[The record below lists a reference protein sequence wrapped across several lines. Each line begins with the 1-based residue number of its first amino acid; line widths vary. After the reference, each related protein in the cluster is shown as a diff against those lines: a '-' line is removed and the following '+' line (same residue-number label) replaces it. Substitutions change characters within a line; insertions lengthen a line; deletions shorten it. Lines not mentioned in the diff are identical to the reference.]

1 MEMEAIYAKS
11 LLSRQISVPMRS
23 VGGDLRIMFERVLSS
38 LCGVCTVEGYV
49 KRNSINVVAFSC
61 GTLRSA
67 NMVTTVEFTCLIAH
81 PCIDQTIACKVD
93 TNTTAGLKCSVNIE
107 ESPYV
112 VFVPRDHH
120 HSKGLAVYKEG
131 DLITVKIIGHRY
143 ETNDKFI
150 SVIACLLD
158 DDDKDDDIGHVFEG
172 QVEIATATLSDIK
185 TNPEKTYVIDDNKSP
200 AQQKSW
206 AQHPN
211 VVMFRFSKMTD
222 STQEKNQAVIDALV
236 DKMRDAPTIVFP
248 EAFGSILKTQA
259 PITYL
264 YLMQRLSELNYHM
277 EDDGF
282 QSDTSQSASSSGES
296 DF

>member
-1 MEMEAIYAKS
+1 MEMEAIYVKS
-11 LLSRQISVPMRS
+11 LLSRQVSVPMRN
-23 VGGDLRIMFERVLSS
+23 VGGDMRTMFERVLSS
-38 LCGVCTVEGYV
+38 LGGACTVEGYV
-49 KRNSINVVAFSC
+49 KRHSVHVVAFSC
-61 GTLRSA
+61 GTLQSA

-81 PCIDQTIACKVD
+81 PCVDQTIACRVD
-93 TNTTAGLKCSVNIE
+93 TNTTAGLKCSVHVE

-120 HSKGLAVYKEG
+120 HSKGLTVYKEG

-172 QVEIATATLSDIK
+172 QIEVAAVTLSDIK
-185 TNPEKTYVIDDNKSP
+185 AHPEKTYVIDDNKSP

-206 AQHPN
+206 TQHPN

-222 STQEKNQAVIDALV
+222 HEKTQATIDALI
-236 DKMRDAPTIVFP
+236 DRMRDATVLVFP
-248 EAFGSILKTQA
+248 EAFGHTLKAQA
-259 PITYL
+259 PTTYL
-264 YLMQRLSELNYHM
+264 YLAQRLSELNYQM
-277 EDDGF
+277 EDD
-282 QSDTSQSASSSGES
+282 SPSESSSSSSSGDS

>member
-1 MEMEAIYAKS
+1 MEMEAIYVKS
-11 LLSRQISVPMRS
+11 LLSRQITVPMRN
-23 VGGDLRIMFERVLSS
+23 VGGDLRVLFERILSS
-38 LCGVCTVEGYV
+38 LGGMCTVEGYV
-49 KRNSINVVAFSC
+49 KRNSINVVTFSC

-81 PCIDQTIACKVD
+81 PCVDQIIACKVD
-93 TNTTAGLKCSVNIE
+93 TNTTAGLKCSVNAV

-131 DLITVKIIGHRY
+131 DLITVKISGHRY

-158 DDDKDDDIGHVFEG
+158 DDDKDDDIGNVFDG
-172 QVEIATATLSDIK
+172 QIEIATATLSDIK
-185 TNPEKTYVIDDNKSP
+185 TNPEKTYAIDDNKSP

-206 AQHPN
+206 TQYPN

-222 STQEKNQAVIDALV
+222 AVQEKNQAAIDALI
-236 DKMRDAPTIVFP
+236 DQMRDAPTIVFP
-248 EAFGSILKTQA
+248 GAFGNVLKTQA
-259 PITYL
+259 PTTYL
-264 YLMQRLSELNYHM
+264 YLVQRLSELNYHM
-277 EDDGF
+277 EDDS
-282 QSDTSQSASSSGES
+282 QSDSSQSSSSAES

>member
-1 MEMEAIYAKS
+1 MEMEAIYVKS
-11 LLSRQISVPMRS
+11 LLSRQISVSMRD
-23 VGGDLRIMFERVLSS
+23 VGGDLRTLFERILSS
-38 LCGVCTVEGYV
+38 LGGLCTVEGYV
-49 KRNSINVVAFSC
+49 KKNSINVVAFSC

-81 PCIDQTIACKVD
+81 PCVDQTIACRVD
-93 TNTTAGLKCSVNIE
+93 TNTTAGLKCSVHAE

-131 DLITVKIIGHRY
+131 DIITVKILGHRY

-185 TNPEKTYVIDDNKSP
+185 AHPDKTYVIDDNKSP

-206 AQHPN
+206 TQHPN
-211 VVMFRFSKMTD
+211 VIMFRFSKMTD
-222 STQEKNQAVIDALV
+222 AIQEKNHAVIDTLI
-236 DKMRDAPTIVFP
+236 DKMRDATTLVFP
-248 EAFGSILKTQA
+248 EAFGTILKTQA

-264 YLMQRLSELNYHM
+264 YLTQRLSELNYRM

-282 QSDTSQSASSSGES
+282 QSDTSQSSSEES

>member
-1 MEMEAIYAKS
+1 MEMEAIYVKS
-11 LLSRQISVPMRS
+11 LLSRQISVPMRN
-23 VGGDLRIMFERVLSS
+23 VGGDLRVMFERVLSS
-38 LCGVCTVEGYV
+38 LGGLCTVEGYV

-81 PCIDQTIACKVD
+81 PCVDQTIACKVE
-93 TNTTAGLKCSVNIE
+93 TNTTAGLKCSVHAE

-131 DLITVKIIGHRY
+131 DIITVKILGHRY

-185 TNPEKTYVIDDNKSP
+185 AHPDKTYVIDDNKSP

-206 AQHPN
+206 TQHPN
-211 VVMFRFSKMTD
+211 VLMFRFSKMTD
-222 STQEKNQAVIDALV
+222 SIQEKNQAAIDALI
-236 DKMRDAPTIVFP
+236 DKMRDSTTIVFP
-248 EAFGSILKTQA
+248 EAFGNILKTQA

-264 YLMQRLSELNYHM
+264 YLAQRLSELNYHM

-282 QSDTSQSASSSGES
+282 QSDTSQSSSSGES